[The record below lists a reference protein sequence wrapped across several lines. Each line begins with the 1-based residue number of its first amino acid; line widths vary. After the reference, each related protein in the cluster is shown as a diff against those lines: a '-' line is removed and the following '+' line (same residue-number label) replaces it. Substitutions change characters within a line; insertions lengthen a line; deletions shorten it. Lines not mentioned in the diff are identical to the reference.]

1 MQATE
6 FVHSYL
12 DAWNHSDA
20 VGVANHL
27 SKNGTYLDV
36 PNDDQYSPG
45 ELVSMLA
52 EFFASEHHQY
62 ELTGDV
68 LSNDYSVAFQYKMSS
83 GHNDTTYRCGA
94 EFISFQGDG
103 AVLISDY
110 YDPTYSKSIVNGLSN
125 AISSQKY
132 AKSGLA
138 SEQLDSYKERLVKLM
153 AEQKVYLDPEIT
165 LPSLAQM
172 VGCSI
177 NHLSQAVN
185 SGFSMSFFDFL
196 NSYRIDEAKSI
207 LLNQSSLSKS
217 ILDVSFAS
225 GFNSNSAFY
234 AAFKKSTGQ
243 TPAQFRRSIQGLSK

>member
-12 DAWNHSDA
+12 DAWNHADA

-27 SKNGTYLDV
+27 SKNGTYRDV

-52 EFFASEHHQY
+52 EFFASERHQD

-83 GHNDTTYRCGA
+83 GHNDTPYRCGA
-94 EFISFQGDG
+94 EFITFQGDG

-110 YDPTYSKSIVNGLSN
+110 YDPTYSESLVKGLSH
-125 AISSQKY
+125 AITSQKY

-138 SEQLDSYKERLVKLM
+138 SEQLDNYKERLVKLM
-153 AEQKVYLDPEIT
+153 AEQKVYLNPEIT

>member
-1 MQATE
+1 
-6 FVHSYL
+6 
-12 DAWNHSDA
+12 
-20 VGVANHL
+20 
-27 SKNGTYLDV
+27 
-36 PNDDQYSPG
+36 
-45 ELVSMLA
+45 
-52 EFFASEHHQY
+52 
-62 ELTGDV
+62 
-68 LSNDYSVAFQYKMSS
+68 
-83 GHNDTTYRCGA
+83 
-94 EFISFQGDG
+94 
-103 AVLISDY
+103 VLISDY
-110 YDPTYSKSIVNGLSN
+110 YDPTYSKSIVNGLSH

-138 SEQLDSYKERLVKLM
+138 SEQLDDYKKRLVKLM

-177 NHLSQAVN
+177 NHLSQTVN

-234 AAFKKSTGQ
+234 SAFKKSTGQ
-243 TPAQFRRSIQGLSK
+243 TPVQFRRSIQGLSK